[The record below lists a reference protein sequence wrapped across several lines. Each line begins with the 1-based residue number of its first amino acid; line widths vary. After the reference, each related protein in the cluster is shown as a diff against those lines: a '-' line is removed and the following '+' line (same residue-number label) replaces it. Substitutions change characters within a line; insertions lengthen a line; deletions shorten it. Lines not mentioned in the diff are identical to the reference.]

1 MSTVVLIS
9 SKWKKLNVIYI
20 GRSGSRKAW
29 RKMELGRG
37 SQQVLWDLD
46 IRSTEICTQ
55 CGWVSKG
62 GRMSVEGFS
71 KAAECGKGNCTFT
84 G

>member
-1 MSTVVLIS
+1 
-9 SKWKKLNVIYI
+9 
-20 GRSGSRKAW
+20 
-29 RKMELGRG
+29 MELGRG